1 MASAIILFAQ
11 AVTKACSGS
20 RGRGVDATSCR
31 QVCQR
36 NHLCTCLKSAPLLPL
51 PSRSC
56 DGFSTWDHLEGAIRA
71 SGWYTTYPG
80 FLREIWLNIQRRLDW
95 HDGAGGGMA
104 HEVVQPLLRVK
115 FLSSHFSVNPG
126 SALPIP
132 GSAGGFWK
140 GRKLREMKLL
150 KLTQLGVG
158 GDGTEI

>member
-1 MASAIILFAQ
+1 
-11 AVTKACSGS
+11 
-20 RGRGVDATSCR
+20 
-31 QVCQR
+31 
-36 NHLCTCLKSAPLLPL
+36 
-51 PSRSC
+51 
-56 DGFSTWDHLEGAIRA
+56 
-71 SGWYTTYPG
+71 
-80 FLREIWLNIQRRLDW
+80 
-95 HDGAGGGMA
+95 MA

-158 GDGTEI
+158 GGWHRDLNPDCVPSKPMCSLTLLAG